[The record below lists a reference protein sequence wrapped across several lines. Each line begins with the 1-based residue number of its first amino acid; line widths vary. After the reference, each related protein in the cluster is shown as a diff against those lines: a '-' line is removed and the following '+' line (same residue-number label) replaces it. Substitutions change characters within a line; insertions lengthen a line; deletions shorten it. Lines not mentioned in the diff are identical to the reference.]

1 MSRPTP
7 ADSSSELYYEDLRR
21 QARAA
26 VAGLHVQQFPTLRLT
41 AIDSAALAAFRSSW
55 AAEERSDVSK
65 QWDWVQ
71 LRQRWSR
78 DDARHEVALWDWPA
92 GAPSGNL
99 HALMI
104 GGSLRTEE
112 AICSDYLETWPFG
125 NHPFRGKVIPMF
137 IQVIEIYA
145 KLAGF
150 RSVLLRDLRPDSHP
164 ELGRVRRREET
175 DDEAIAVYGGAGH
188 RDPA

>member
-137 IQVIEIYA
+137 IQVVEIYA

-150 RSVLLRDLRPDSHP
+150 RSVLLRNVVKETADRYSPLGYRIESIDFPDYLNLRRHLP
-164 ELGRVRRREET
+164 
-175 DDEAIAVYGGAGH
+175 
-188 RDPA
+188 